1 VVASNSLLLTREMP
15 EPELSLDAELDAQ
28 LRGLFAQAQKE
39 LASKGGSP
47 KTDKPAEAA
56 EAAPA
61 PEAAVPA
68 APPAAPTA
76 EATRKGQL
84 SLVQLLKPLALGLE
98 TLSRATA
105 DNTAVLR
112 KLEAAAAEASEAK
125 KEFPEV
131 IADMKSMTDAR
142 GAVSQNMFAALHEEL
157 KGYKDG
163 FLLDSVHRP
172 IIRDLISLYDDV
184 AEIQRQ
190 ISVAITVAGD
200 AKLCTG
206 GLQLVEK
213 LRTIE
218 MNVEHNLGFITEV
231 LNRLEVSLMLPHV
244 GKLDKQTQRA
254 VAVELAEDPDEDS
267 NVVRSVKRGFLWKDR
282 LFRAEEVVI
291 KKWKEGFLVA
301 LGGGGD
307 K

>member
-1 VVASNSLLLTREMP
+1 MP

-39 LASKGGSP
+39 LATKGGSP
-47 KTDKPAEAA
+47 LKPDKPADSAG
-56 EAAPA
+56 APA
-61 PEAAVPA
+61 PEATAAPA
-68 APPAAPTA
+68 AAAPVPDA
-76 EATRKGQL
+76 AARKGQL

-105 DNTAVLR
+105 DNTAVLK
-112 KLEAAAAEASEAK
+112 KLETAAAEASEAK
-125 KEFPEV
+125 KDFPEV
-131 IADMKSMTDAR
+131 LSELRSMADVR

-190 ISVAITVAGD
+190 ISVAITVAVE
-200 AKLCTG
+200 AKLCAG
-206 GLQLVEK
+206 GLKLVEK
-213 LRTIE
+213 LRIIE

-231 LNRLEVSLMLPHV
+231 LNRLEVTLMSAHT

-254 VAVELAEDPDEDS
+254 IAVELAEDPDEDS

-282 LFRAEEVVI
+282 LFRPEEVVI